1 MIVADTKRRQAV
13 STINAAAKAS
23 EGIRQPMGG
32 WIALFQSA
40 LGLSSTQLAKD
51 VCVSRNSLHKSLEN
65 EKAGSIS
72 LNQLLKIADAMGGR
86 LVYAIVPKQGNVE
99 DIVMQQARKKA
110 KRIVMRTRSHM
121 ALEEQSEGLRTQD
134 EMIEELAT
142 EMAREL
148 KRGFWS

>member
-13 STINAAAKAS
+13 STVNAAAKAS
-23 EGIRQPMGG
+23 EGIRQPIGG

-40 LGLSSTQLAKD
+40 LGLSNIQLAKD
-51 VCVSRNSLHKSLEN
+51 VSVSRNSLHKSLEN

-72 LNQLLKIADAMGGR
+72 LNQLSKIADAMGGR
-86 LVYAIVPKQGNVE
+86 LVYAIVPKQGDVE
-99 DIVMQQARKKA
+99 DIVMRQARKKA
-110 KRIVMRTRSHM
+110 KRIILRTRSHM

-142 EMAREL
+142 QMAREL

>member
-51 VCVSRNSLHKSLEN
+51 VRVSRNSLHKSLEN

-72 LNQLLKIADAMGGR
+72 LNQLSKIADAMGGR
-86 LVYAIVPKQGNVE
+86 LVYAIVPKQGDVE
-99 DIVMQQARKKA
+99 DIVMRQARKKA
-110 KRIVMRTRSHM
+110 KRIIMRTRSHM

-134 EMIEELAT
+134 EMIEELAIQ
-142 EMAREL
+142 MAREL

>member
-1 MIVADTKRRQAV
+1 MTVADTKRRQAV

-23 EGIRQPMGG
+23 DGILKPIGG

-40 LGLSSTQLAKD
+40 LGLSNTQLAKD
-51 VCVSRNSLHKSLEN
+51 LSVSRNSLHKSLEN
-65 EKAGSIS
+65 EKSGSIS
-72 LNQLLKIADAMGGR
+72 LNQLAKIADAMGGR
-86 LVYAIVPKQGNVE
+86 LVYAIVPKQGDVE
-99 DIVMQQARKKA
+99 EIVMQQARKKA
-110 KRIVMRTRSHM
+110 KRIIQRTRSHM
-121 ALEEQSEGLRTQD
+121 ALEEQSEGLPTQD